1 MHMVLLEWVVWI
13 INIPL
18 EIGKGSVKTEP
29 FFYGIIYAVVDGV
42 LACTFTLM
50 APKTMNN

>member
-18 EIGKGSVKTEP
+18 EIGKGSVFTEP
-29 FFYGIIYAVVDGV
+29 FFYGIIYADVDE
-42 LACTFTLM
+42 LLICTFTLM
-50 APKTMNN
+50 APKTINN